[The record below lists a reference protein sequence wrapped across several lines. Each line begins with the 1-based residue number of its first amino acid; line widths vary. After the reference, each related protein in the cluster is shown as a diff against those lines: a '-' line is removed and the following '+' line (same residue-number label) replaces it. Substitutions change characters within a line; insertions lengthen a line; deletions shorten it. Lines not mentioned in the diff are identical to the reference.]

1 MFNRKSISSKLL
13 ALALGFA
20 IIEIADAATPET
32 KDTKPQTNQE
42 KKIQEK
48 KQEKKQE
55 RKLAKTS
62 ANPLAAK
69 PLLTSKVLSAMI
81 DAEISKKI
89 KEEKVTPSAK
99 STDAEFQRRAYLDII
114 GRIPTSVETRAFL
127 ENTIPSKRV
136 KLVDDLLADDEFGK
150 HMADIWQALLLPRLS
165 DNRRVQTEPMTLW
178 LEKHFNGNTGWDQ
191 ITKELLTS
199 TGPQDQNGSITY
211 FISNASVDKITDSV
225 SKLFLGVQLQC
236 AQCHNHPFVDWK
248 QNDYWGLAA
257 FFMKVQAKP
266 PGGKDTS
273 SPTVSEGKA
282 IVKNKKTLP
291 EAAKFVPAKFL
302 ASGEATLNS
311 AEPYRPVL
319 ANWLTSKTNPF
330 FSKAMVNRVWAQY
343 FGKGLVDPVDDMHDG
358 NPATHPE
365 LLETLATQFSASN
378 FDLKFLIRSI
388 CNSETYQRTSKPNAS
403 NKETD
408 IALLA
413 RMPIKNMTPEQ
424 LFDSLATVLG
434 AAGKAD
440 QKLDKVKAGK
450 NLPKGA
456 RAQFVTFF
464 QPEEGTSALS
474 YETGIPQ
481 ILRLMNSPQM
491 NSAVIIQKLVDKNAD
506 TKTSIEKVYL
516 SVLNRLPTDE
526 EFSRMTNFL
535 SQATDKNKGLSDM
548 LWVLLNTSE
557 FTLNH

>member
-1 MFNRKSISSKLL
+1 MFNQKTIVSKLVV
-13 ALALGFA
+13 LALGFA
-20 IIEIADAATPET
+20 IIEIADAATPEA
-32 KDTKPQTNQE
+32 KDTKPQSN
-42 KKIQEK
+42 KEK
-48 KQEKKQE
+48 KQEKK
-55 RKLAKTS
+55 LSKTS
-62 ANPLAAK
+62 AKPITSK
-69 PLLTSKVLSAMI
+69 PLLASNVLSAMI
-81 DAEISKKI
+81 DAEINKKI

-99 STDAEFQRRAYLDII
+99 RTDAEFQRRAYLDII
-114 GRIPTSVETRAFL
+114 GRIPTSVETKTFL
-127 ENTIPSKRV
+127 EDTTSNKRV
-136 KLVDDLLADDEFGK
+136 KLIDDLLADDEFGK
-150 HMADIWQALLLPRLS
+150 HMADIWQALLLPRIS
-165 DNRRVQTEPMTLW
+165 DNRRVQTEPLTLW
-178 LEKHFNGNTGWDQ
+178 LEKHFNVNTGWDQ

-199 TGPQDQNGSITY
+199 TGPQDENGSITY
-211 FISNASVDKITDSV
+211 FISNASVDKMTDSV

-273 SPTVSEGKA
+273 SPTVSEGKG
-282 IVKNKKTLP
+282 INKNKKSLP
-291 EAAKFVPAKFL
+291 EAAQFVPAKFL
-302 ASGEATLNS
+302 ASGEATLNT

-365 LLETLATQFSASN
+365 LLETLATQFAASN
-378 FDLKFLIRSI
+378 YDLKFLIRSI
-388 CNSETYQRTSKPNAS
+388 CNSETYQRSSKPNAS

-434 AAGKAD
+434 AASRAEQKLGKA
-440 QKLDKVKAGK
+440 KVAK
-450 NLPKGA
+450 NQTKGV
-456 RAQFVTFF
+456 RSQFVAFF
-464 QPEEGTSALS
+464 QPEEGTSPLS

-481 ILRLMNSPQM
+481 VLRLMNSPQM
-491 NSAVIIQKLVDKNAD
+491 NSTNIIQRLVDKNAD

-516 SVLNRLPTDE
+516 SVLNRMPTDE
-526 EFSRMTNFL
+526 ESSRMTNFL
-535 SQATDKNKGLSDM
+535 SQATDKNKGLGDM

>member
-1 MFNRKSISSKLL
+1 MLDRKTIASKLL
-13 ALALGFA
+13 ALALVFA
-20 IIEIADAATPET
+20 IIEIADAATPDE
-32 KDTKPQTNQE
+32 KDTKPQSKQEKRQE
-42 KKIQEK
+42 KK
-48 KQEKKQE
+48 
-55 RKLAKTS
+55 LVKTS
-62 ANPLAAK
+62 AKPVTAK
-69 PLLTSKVLSAMI
+69 PLIESKVLSAII
-81 DAEISKKI
+81 DAEIIKKI
-89 KEEKVTPSAK
+89 NEEKVTPSAK

-114 GRIPTSVETRAFL
+114 GRIPTSSETKSFL
-127 ENTIPSKRV
+127 ENTTPDKRV

-150 HMADIWQALLLPRLS
+150 HMADIWQSLLLPRIS
-165 DNRRVQTEPMTLW
+165 DNRRVQTEPLVLW
-178 LEKHFNGNTGWDQ
+178 LEKHFNVNTGWDQ

-199 TGPQDQNGSITY
+199 TGPQDENGSITY
-211 FISNASVDKITDSV
+211 FISNASVDKMTDSV

-236 AQCHNHPFVDWK
+236 AQCHDHPFVDWK

-273 SPTVSEGKA
+273 SPTVTEGKG
-282 IVKNKKTLP
+282 INKNKKTLP

-302 ASGEATLNS
+302 ASGEATLNT

-343 FGKGLVDPVDDMHDG
+343 FGKGLVDPIDDMHDG

-388 CNSETYQRTSKPNAS
+388 CNSETYQRSSKPNAS

-424 LFDSLATVLG
+424 LFDSLTTVLG
-434 AAGKAD
+434 AASKAD
-440 QKLDKVKAGK
+440 QKIGKVKAEK
-450 NLPKGA
+450 NQPKGGA
-456 RAQFVTFF
+456 RSQFVAFF

-491 NSAVIIQKLVDKNAD
+491 NSANIIQRLVDKNAD
-506 TKTSIEKVYL
+506 TKTAIEKVYL
-516 SVLNRLPTDE
+516 SVLNRMPTDE
-526 EFSRMTNFL
+526 ESSRMTNFL
-535 SQATDKNKGLSDM
+535 SQATDKNKGLGDM

>member
-1 MFNRKSISSKLL
+1 MLL
-13 ALALGFA
+13 VLGLI
-20 IIEIADAATPET
+20 IIEIANAAPPEA
-32 KDTKPQTNQE
+32 KEANPQSKQD
-42 KKIQEK
+42 KKIEDK
-48 KQEKKQE
+48 KKE
-55 RKLAKTS
+55 RKLSKTS
-62 ANPLAAK
+62 AKLIASK
-69 PLLTSKVLSAMI
+69 PLLASKVLSSLI
-81 DAEISKKI
+81 DSEINKKI

-114 GRIPTSVETRAFL
+114 GRIPSSSETKTFL
-127 ENTIPSKRV
+127 EDTTSNKRV

-150 HMADIWQALLLPRLS
+150 HMADIWQALLLPRIS
-165 DNRRVQTEPMTLW
+165 DNRRVQTEPLTLW
-178 LEKHFNGNTGWDQ
+178 LENQFNVNTGWDQ

-211 FISNASVDKITDSV
+211 FISNASVDKMTDSV

-273 SPTVSEGKA
+273 SPTVSEGKGLN
-282 IVKNKKTLP
+282 KNKKTLP
-291 EAAKFVPAKFL
+291 EAAQFVPAKFL
-302 ASGEATLNS
+302 ASGEATLNT

-330 FSKAMVNRVWAQY
+330 FSKAMANRVWAQY

-388 CNSETYQRTSKPNAS
+388 CNSETYQRSSKPNAS

-413 RMPIKNMTPEQ
+413 HMPIKNMTPEQ
-424 LFDSLATVLG
+424 LFDSLTTVIG
-434 AAGKAD
+434 AASKGNQRADKNKA
-440 QKLDKVKAGK
+440 AK

-456 RAQFVTFF
+456 RAQFVAFF

-491 NSAVIIQKLVDKNAD
+491 NPPNIIQRLVDKNED
-506 TKTSIEKVYL
+506 TKTSIEKIYL
-516 SVLNRLPTDE
+516 SILNRMPTDE
-526 EFSRMTNFL
+526 ESSRMTNFL
-535 SQATDKNKGLSDM
+535 SQATDKNKGLGDM
-548 LWVLLNTSE
+548 VWALLNTSE

>member
-1 MFNRKSISSKLL
+1 MLDRKTIASKLL
-13 ALALGFA
+13 VLTLVFA
-20 IIEIADAATPET
+20 IIEIADAATPEE
-32 KDTKPQTNQE
+32 KDTKPQSKQEKRQE
-42 KKIQEK
+42 KKLI
-48 KQEKKQE
+48 
-55 RKLAKTS
+55 KTS
-62 ANPLAAK
+62 AKPIAAK
-69 PLLTSKVLSAMI
+69 PLIESKVLSAII

-89 KEEKVTPSAK
+89 NEEKVTPSAK

-114 GRIPTSVETRAFL
+114 GRIPTSSETKSFL
-127 ENTIPSKRV
+127 ENTTPDKRV
-136 KLVDDLLADDEFGK
+136 KLVDDLLSDDEFGK
-150 HMADIWQALLLPRLS
+150 HMADIWQALLLPRIS
-165 DNRRVQTEPMTLW
+165 DNRRVQTEPLTLW
-178 LEKHFNGNTGWDQ
+178 LEKHFNVNTGWDQ

-199 TGPQDQNGSITY
+199 TGPQDENGSITY
-211 FISNASVDKITDSV
+211 FISNASVDKMTDSV

-236 AQCHNHPFVDWK
+236 AQCHDHPFVDWK

-273 SPTVSEGKA
+273 SPTVTEGKG
-282 IVKNKKTLP
+282 INKNKKSLP
-291 EAAKFVPAKFL
+291 EAAKFVPATFL

-343 FGKGLVDPVDDMHDG
+343 FGKGLVDPIDDMHDG

-365 LLETLATQFSASN
+365 LLEALATQFSASN

-388 CNSETYQRTSKPNAS
+388 CNSETYQRSSKPNAS

-424 LFDSLATVLG
+424 LFDSLTTVLG
-434 AAGKAD
+434 APTRAD
-440 QKLDKVKAGK
+440 QKLGKVKAEK
-450 NLPKGA
+450 NQPKGA
-456 RAQFVTFF
+456 RSQFVAFF

-491 NSAVIIQKLVDKNAD
+491 NSANIIQRLVDKNAD
-506 TKTSIEKVYL
+506 TKTAIEKVYL
-516 SVLNRLPTDE
+516 SVLNRMPTDE
-526 EFSRMTNFL
+526 ESSRMTNFL
-535 SQATDKNKGLSDM
+535 SQATDKYKGLGDM

>member
-1 MFNRKSISSKLL
+1 MLNRKSIASKLL

-42 KKIQEK
+42 KK
-48 KQEKKQE
+48 QE

-62 ANPLAAK
+62 ASPLAAK

-99 STDAEFQRRAYLDII
+99 SSDAEFQRRAYLDII

-150 HMADIWQALLLPRLS
+150 HMADIWQALLLPRIS
-165 DNRRVQTEPMTLW
+165 DNRRVQTEPLTLW
-178 LEKHFNGNTGWDQ
+178 LEKHFNVNTGWDQ

-199 TGPQDQNGSITY
+199 TGPQDENGSITY
-211 FISNASVDKITDSV
+211 FISNASVDKMTDSV

-273 SPTVSEGKA
+273 SPTVTEGKGLN
-282 IVKNKKTLP
+282 KNKKTLP
-291 EAAKFVPAKFL
+291 EAAKFVPATFL
-302 ASGEATLNS
+302 ASGEATLNT

-343 FGKGLVDPVDDMHDG
+343 FGKGLVDPIDDMHDG

-365 LLETLATQFSASN
+365 LLEALATQFSASN

-388 CNSETYQRTSKPNAS
+388 CNSETYQRSSKPNAS

-424 LFDSLATVLG
+424 LFDSLTTVLG
-434 AAGKAD
+434 AASNAD
-440 QKLDKVKAGK
+440 KKLGKVKAAK
-450 NLPKGA
+450 NQPKGA

-464 QPEEGTSALS
+464 LPEEGTSALS

-491 NSAVIIQKLVDKNAD
+491 NTTIIIQRLVDKNTD
-506 TKTSIEKVYL
+506 TKTAIEKVYL
-516 SVLNRLPTDE
+516 SVLNRMPTDE

-535 SQATDKNKGLSDM
+535 SQATDKNKGLGDM

>member
-1 MFNRKSISSKLL
+1 MLDRKTIASKLL
-13 ALALGFA
+13 VLTLVFA
-20 IIEIADAATPET
+20 IIEIADAATPEA
-32 KDTKPQTNQE
+32 KDTKPQS
-42 KKIQEK
+42 
-48 KQEKKQE
+48 KQEKRQDK
-55 RKLAKTS
+55 KLIKTS
-62 ANPLAAK
+62 AKPIAAK
-69 PLLTSKVLSAMI
+69 PLIESKVLSAII

-89 KEEKVTPSAK
+89 NEEKVTPSAK

-114 GRIPTSVETRAFL
+114 GRIPTSSETKSFL
-127 ENTIPSKRV
+127 ENTTPDKRV
-136 KLVDDLLADDEFGK
+136 KLVDDLLSDDEFGK
-150 HMADIWQALLLPRLS
+150 HMADIWQALLLPRIS
-165 DNRRVQTEPMTLW
+165 DNRRVQTEPLTLW
-178 LEKHFNGNTGWDQ
+178 LEKHFNVNTGWDQ

-199 TGPQDQNGSITY
+199 TGPQDENGSITY
-211 FISNASVDKITDSV
+211 FISNASVDKMTDSV

-236 AQCHNHPFVDWK
+236 AQCHDHPFVDWK

-273 SPTVSEGKA
+273 SPTVTEGKG
-282 IVKNKKTLP
+282 INKNKKSLP
-291 EAAKFVPAKFL
+291 EAAKFVPATFL

-343 FGKGLVDPVDDMHDG
+343 FGKGLVDPIDDMHDG

-365 LLETLATQFSASN
+365 LLEALATQFSASN

-388 CNSETYQRTSKPNAS
+388 CNSETYQRSSKPNTS

-424 LFDSLATVLG
+424 LFDSLTTVLG
-434 AAGKAD
+434 AASKAD
-440 QKLDKVKAGK
+440 QKLAKGKAAK
-450 NLPKGA
+450 NQPKGA
-456 RAQFVTFF
+456 RSQFVAFF
-464 QPEEGTSALS
+464 QPEEGASALS

-491 NSAVIIQKLVDKNAD
+491 NSANIIQRLVDKNAD
-506 TKTSIEKVYL
+506 TKTAIEKVYL
-516 SVLNRLPTDE
+516 SVLNRMPTDE
-526 EFSRMTNFL
+526 ESLRMTNFL
-535 SQATDKNKGLSDM
+535 SQATDKNKGLGDM

>member
-1 MFNRKSISSKLL
+1 MYFAIGFIMFDRKTIASKLL
-13 ALALGFA
+13 VLALVFA
-20 IIEIADAATPET
+20 IIEIANAATPEE
-32 KDTKPQTNQE
+32 KDTKPQSKQDKRQE
-42 KKIQEK
+42 KK
-48 KQEKKQE
+48 
-55 RKLAKTS
+55 LVKTS
-62 ANPLAAK
+62 AKPIAAK
-69 PLLTSKVLSAMI
+69 PLIESKVLSAII
-81 DAEISKKI
+81 DAEIAKKI
-89 KEEKVTPSAK
+89 NEEKVTPSAK

-114 GRIPTSVETRAFL
+114 GRIPTSSETKSFL
-127 ENTIPSKRV
+127 ENTTPDKRV

-150 HMADIWQALLLPRLS
+150 HMADIWQSLLLPRIS
-165 DNRRVQTEPMTLW
+165 DNRRVQTEPLTLW
-178 LEKHFNGNTGWDQ
+178 LEKHFNVNTGWDQ

-199 TGPQDQNGSITY
+199 TGPQDENGSITY
-211 FISNASVDKITDSV
+211 FISNASVDKMTDSV

-236 AQCHNHPFVDWK
+236 AQCHDHPFVDWK

-273 SPTVSEGKA
+273 SPTVTEGKA
-282 IVKNKKTLP
+282 INKNKKSLP
-291 EAAKFVPAKFL
+291 EAAKFVPATFL
-302 ASGEATLNS
+302 ASGKATLNT

-330 FSKAMVNRVWAQY
+330 FSKAMVNRIWAQY
-343 FGKGLVDPVDDMHDG
+343 FGKGLVDPIDDMHDG

-365 LLETLATQFSASN
+365 LLEALATQFSASN

-388 CNSETYQRTSKPNAS
+388 CNSETYQRSSKPNAS

-424 LFDSLATVLG
+424 LFDSLTTVLG
-434 AAGKAD
+434 AASKAD
-440 QKLDKVKAGK
+440 RGK
-450 NLPKGA
+450 KLPKGA

-491 NSAVIIQKLVDKNAD
+491 NSANIIQRLVDQNAD
-506 TKTSIEKVYL
+506 TKTAIEKIYL
-516 SVLNRLPTDE
+516 SVLNRMPTDE
-526 EFSRMTNFL
+526 ESSRMTNFL
-535 SQATDKNKGLSDM
+535 SQATDKNKGLGDM

>member
-13 ALALGFA
+13 ALALGFV

-48 KQEKKQE
+48 KQE

-69 PLLTSKVLSAMI
+69 PLLTSKVLSTRI
-81 DAEISKKI
+81 DAEINKKI

-114 GRIPTSVETRAFL
+114 GRIPTSVETSVFL
-127 ENTIPSKRV
+127 ENTIPNKRV

-165 DNRRVQTEPMTLW
+165 DNRRVQTEPLTLW

-273 SPTVSEGKA
+273 SPTVTEGKGLN
-282 IVKNKKTLP
+282 KNKKTLP

-302 ASGEATLNS
+302 ASSEATLNT

-365 LLETLATQFSASN
+365 LLDTLATQFSASN
-378 FDLKFLIRSI
+378 YDLKFLIRSI

-424 LFDSLATVLG
+424 LFDSLATILG

-440 QKLDKVKAGK
+440 QKLDKVKAAK

-456 RAQFVTFF
+456 RAQFVAFF

-491 NSAVIIQKLVDKNAD
+491 NSAVIIQRLVDKNTD

-535 SQATDKNKGLSDM
+535 SQATDKNKGLGDM

>member
-1 MFNRKSISSKLL
+1 MLNRKSIASKLL

-42 KKIQEK
+42 KK
-48 KQEKKQE
+48 
-55 RKLAKTS
+55 LVKTS
-62 ANPLAAK
+62 AKPIALK
-69 PLLTSKVLSAMI
+69 PLIESKVLSAII

-99 STDAEFQRRAYLDII
+99 SSDAEFQRRAYLDII

-150 HMADIWQALLLPRLS
+150 HMADIWQSLLLPRIS
-165 DNRRVQTEPMTLW
+165 DNRRVQTEPLTLW
-178 LEKHFNGNTGWDQ
+178 LEKHFNVNTGWDQ

-199 TGPQDQNGSITY
+199 TGPQDENGSITY
-211 FISNASVDKITDSV
+211 FISNASVDKMTDSV

-273 SPTVSEGKA
+273 SPTVTEGKGLN
-282 IVKNKKTLP
+282 KNKKTLP
-291 EAAKFVPAKFL
+291 EAAKFVPATFL
-302 ASGEATLNS
+302 ASGEATLNT

-343 FGKGLVDPVDDMHDG
+343 FGKGLVDPIDDMHDG

-365 LLETLATQFSASN
+365 LLEALATQFSASN

-388 CNSETYQRTSKPNAS
+388 CNSETYQRSSKPNAS

-424 LFDSLATVLG
+424 LFDSLTTVLG

-440 QKLDKVKAGK
+440 QKLDKVKAAK
-450 NLPKGA
+450 NQPKGA

-491 NSAVIIQKLVDKNAD
+491 NSAVIIQRLVDKNAD

-516 SVLNRLPTDE
+516 SVLNRMPTDE

-535 SQATDKNKGLSDM
+535 SQATDKNKGLGDM